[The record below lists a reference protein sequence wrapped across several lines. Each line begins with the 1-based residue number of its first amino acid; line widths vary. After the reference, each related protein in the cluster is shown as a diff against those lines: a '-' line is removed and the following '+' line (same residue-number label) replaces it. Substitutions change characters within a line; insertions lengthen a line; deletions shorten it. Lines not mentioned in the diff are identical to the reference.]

1 MTPRQSFSL
10 LRQLGVSELTLFMVI
25 PSMEDAI
32 YGPFGD
38 RDEALEFAADA
49 DGSLFEC
56 RARVIGAKE
65 I

>member
-10 LRQLGVSELTLFMVI
+10 LRQFGVSEVTLFMVV
-25 PSMEDAI
+25 PSPGDVI
-32 YGPFGD
+32 YGPFSD